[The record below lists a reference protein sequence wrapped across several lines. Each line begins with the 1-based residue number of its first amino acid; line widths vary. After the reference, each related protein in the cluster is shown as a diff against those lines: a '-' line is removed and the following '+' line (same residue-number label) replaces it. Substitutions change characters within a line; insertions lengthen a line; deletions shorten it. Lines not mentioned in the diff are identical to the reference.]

1 MFCSSVEGSAGSL
14 FFGRNPLKYP
24 VGKITA
30 FVAALMVVLGGLSF
44 GTVGFGTPA
53 QAYEI
58 ATSPANLNGPGTVAT
73 LSMPGSGLTTTFGR
87 SGYTN
92 MVGQSTMGS
101 RGYVSSDFSQN
112 IGTGAPAV
120 EFATHAVN
128 NCAATG
134 PCSGLGTIIITFSQP
149 VRSPV
154 LNIAGLGGEV
164 DLDETDN
171 GTVDRQSQLSAVLNL
186 ATPGLTMT
194 KLSGANLSVANNAIS
209 TSNNNAGTACNTSV
223 QTGTPDPAD
232 AQATA
237 ACGSV
242 RINGIVTSLTFD
254 ISAVFVQT
262 TSTLPPY
269 TENSMSAKKHNQ
281 DNFLMAMTVPQDFGD
296 APVSYDQGNAARAV
310 LSDVTLG
317 ADVTEDNAT
326 VANGTAS
333 PNAGVTAAQDLMDD
347 GVVLAPMTQ
356 GATSY
361 STTVAI
367 SGASKAGT
375 TCGWID
381 FNKNGTFDNTA
392 ERACATF
399 LAGATTATLAWVVPA
414 GVSAG
419 TTYARFRIGYTAA
432 QVQVPIGA
440 SDSGEVE
447 DYIFTV
453 APAAAPAITLVK
465 TVNKTTLVAGETATY
480 TFVAKNTGNV
490 TLTSVVITET
500 QFSGTGTMSALSY
513 AWPGLPGILLPGQSV
528 TATATYVV
536 TASDVTTGLLTNTA
550 KVTGNPPLGLPV
562 SAVDDAQVTA
572 PPAWKIKKSATVNGS
587 VPASGSVT
595 PGQTIVYTVTAS
607 SISGT
612 ITGVVLKDNLAEV
625 LDDATFVPG
634 SASLVIGTGSPVAVA
649 DPVPPST
656 VLSTAAFTLPAGQT
670 ATLKYSVLV
679 KAGAWNEQL
688 VNVVTGTATTTP
700 PQTCAPGSGAPG
712 PDCTTTHHTPGKV
725 LIEKIGESSSGTWVP
740 MAGSTWVVH
749 VDNAGTPGAVL
760 ASPAVTAVAGQTGR
774 FQLEGIQPGTYWLEE
789 TTAPDG
795 FSLLA
800 EPVQFTIA
808 ANGAV
813 SLGQGSQGQG
823 AGAGVVTSTDADG
836 DGIFLLTVR
845 DVPALEL
852 PESGGIGWWPFTTA
866 GSVLLAGALAL
877 TMAAN
882 RRRQQE
888 STTT

>member
-1 MFCSSVEGSAGSL
+1 
-14 FFGRNPLKYP
+14 
-24 VGKITA
+24 
-30 FVAALMVVLGGLSF
+30 MVVFGALLLGVLHL
-44 GTVGFGTPA
+44 TAPA
-53 QAYEI
+53 HAYE
-58 ATSPANLNGPGTVAT
+58 VAT
-73 LSMPGSGLTTTFGR
+73 NQANVTGGAAILTMPGSGLNTTYDQ
-87 SGYTN
+87 SGYTDL
-92 MVGQSTMGS
+92 VGQSTMGS
-101 RGYVSSDFSQN
+101 RGYVASDFSQN
-112 IGTGAPAV
+112 IATGAPAV
-120 EFATHAVN
+120 EFATNAIN
-128 NCAATG
+128 NCPAVGT
-134 PCSGLGTIIITFSQP
+134 CTGLGTIIITFSQP

-154 LNIAGLGGEV
+154 LNIAGLGGNVNWYENRKGPV
-164 DLDETDN
+164 DK
-171 GTVDRQSQLSAVLNL
+171 QSQLHAVLNL
-186 ATPGLTMT
+186 ATTGLTMT
-194 KLSGANLSVANNAIS
+194 KLSGGNLSVSGNAI
-209 TSNNNAGTACNTSV
+209 TATNDNAGTRCETTT
-223 QTGTPDPAD
+223 QTNDPQPVT

-262 TSTLPPY
+262 TSVLPPY
-269 TENSMSAKKHNQ
+269 TINDVQNPNHNA
-281 DNFLMAMTVPQDFGD
+281 DNFVMAMTVPQDFGD
-296 APVSYDQGNAARAV
+296 SPVSYDQGNAARAV

-317 ADVTEDNAT
+317 ANVTEDNAT
-326 VANGTAS
+326 VANGTVS

-381 FNKNGTFDNTA
+381 FNKDGIFNNTA

-399 LAGATTATLAWVVPA
+399 LAGATTATLTWVVPA
-414 GVSAG
+414 GASAG

-453 APAAAPAITLVK
+453 APSAAPAITLVK
-465 TVNKTTLVAGETATY
+465 TVNKTTLVVGETATY

-490 TLTSVVITET
+490 TLSSVVITET

-572 PPAWKIKKSATVNGS
+572 PPAWKIKKSATVNGT

-634 SASLVIGTGSPVAVA
+634 SASLVIGTGAPVAVA

-688 VNVVTGTATTTP
+688 VNVVTGTATTTA

-808 ANGAV
+808 ATGAV
-813 SLGQGSQGQG
+813 TLGQGSQGHGSQGQG

-852 PESGGIGWWPFTTA
+852 PESGGIGWWPFTTT

-888 STTT
+888 STT

>member
-1 MFCSSVEGSAGSL
+1 M
-14 FFGRNPLKYP
+14 KYP

-58 ATSPANLNGPGTVAT
+58 ATAPANLNGPGTIAT
-73 LSMPGSGLTTTFGR
+73 LSMPGSNLTTTYGQ
-87 SGYTN
+87 SGYTY
-92 MVGQSTMGS
+92 MVGRSTMGS
-101 RGYVSSDFSQN
+101 RGYVASDFSQN

-134 PCSGLGTIIITFSQP
+134 PCSGLGTATITFSQP
-149 VRSPV
+149 VRNPI

-171 GTVDRQSQLSAVLNL
+171 GSVDRQSQLSAVLNL

-194 KLSGANLSVANNAIS
+194 KLSGGNLSVANNAIT

-223 QTGTPDPAD
+223 QTGTPDPVD

-237 ACGSV
+237 GCGSV
-242 RINGIVTSLTFD
+242 RINGIVTTLTFNISSVFIPVSSTMPGYTDND
-254 ISAVFVQT
+254 IT
-262 TSTLPPY
+262 HIGD
-269 TENSMSAKKHNQ
+269 HNQ
-281 DNFLMAMTVPQDFGD
+281 DNFVIAMSALQDFGD
-296 APVSYDQGNAARAV
+296 APASYDQGSAARAV

-317 ADVTEDNAT
+317 PNVTEDNAT

-367 SGASKAGT
+367 KGASKSGT

-381 FNKNGTFDNTA
+381 FNKNGKFDNTA

-399 LAGATTATLAWVVPA
+399 AAGATTATLTWVVPA

-419 TTYARFRIGYTAA
+419 TTYARFRIGYTAT
-432 QVQVPIGA
+432 QIQSPIGA
-440 SDSGEVE
+440 SNSGEVE

-453 APAAAPAITLVK
+453 VPSAAPAITLVK
-465 TVNKTTLVAGETATY
+465 TVNKTILVAGETATY

-500 QFSGTGTMSALSY
+500 QFSGTGTISPLSY
-513 AWPGLPGILLPGQSV
+513 TWPGLPGVLLPGQSV

-536 TASDVTTGLLTNTA
+536 TATDVTTGLLTNTA

-562 SAVDDAQVTA
+562 TAVDDAQVTA
-572 PPAWKIKKSATVNGS
+572 PAAWKIKKTATVNGS
-587 VPASGSVT
+587 VPANGSVS
-595 PGQTIVYTVTAS
+595 PGQTIVYTVTAT

-625 LDDATFVPG
+625 LDDATFVSG
-634 SASLVIGTGSPVAVA
+634 SASLVIGAGAPVAVA
-649 DPVPPST
+649 NPVPPST
-656 VLSTAAFTLPAGQT
+656 LLATAAFTLPAGQT
-670 ATLKYSVLV
+670 ATLKYSVVV
-679 KAGAWNEQL
+679 KTGAWNKEL
-688 VNVVTGTATTTP
+688 VNMVTGTATTTA
-700 PQTCAPGSGAPG
+700 PQTCAPGSSAPG
-712 PDCTTTHHTPGKV
+712 PDCTTTHRTPAKV
-725 LIEKIGESSSGTWVP
+725 LIEKIGESSGGTWVP
-740 MAGSTWVVH
+740 MAGSTWAVH
-749 VDNAGTPGAVL
+749 SDNNGAPGAVL
-760 ASPAVTAVAGQTGR
+760 GSPAVTAVAGQTGR
-774 FQLEGIQPGTYWLEE
+774 FQLEGIQPGTYWLKE
-789 TTAPDG
+789 TTAPAG

-800 EPVQFTIA
+800 EPVKFTIA
-808 ANGAV
+808 TTGA
-813 SLGQGSQGQG
+813 LTLGQG
-823 AGAGVVTSTDADG
+823 AGGGVVTSTDADG

-852 PESGGIGWWPFTTA
+852 PESGGIGWWPFTTT
-866 GSVLLAGALAL
+866 GSVLLLGALAL
-877 TMAAN
+877 ALAAN

-888 STTT
+888 PITT

>member
-1 MFCSSVEGSAGSL
+1 M
-14 FFGRNPLKYP
+14 KYP

-30 FVAALMVVLGGLSF
+30 FVAALMVVLGGLSC

-53 QAYEI
+53 QAYQI
-58 ATSPANLNGPGTVAT
+58 ATSSANVGGGVAT
-73 LSMPGSGLTTTFGR
+73 LSMPGSGLTATFDQ
-87 SGYTN
+87 SGYTDL
-92 MVGQSTMGS
+92 VGQTTMGS
-101 RGYVSSDFSQN
+101 RGYVASDFSQN
-112 IGTGAPAV
+112 VGTGAPAV
-120 EFATHAVN
+120 EFATNAIN
-128 NCAATG
+128 NCAAIG
-134 PCSGLGTIIITFSQP
+134 PCSGLGTVTIAFSQP
-149 VRSPV
+149 VRNPV
-154 LNIAGLGGEV
+154 LNVAGIGATSW
-164 DLDETDN
+164 LDIGKN
-171 GTVDRQSQLSAVLNL
+171 GTVDQQSELHVVLDMATTGLSMTRLSGGNL
-186 ATPGLTMT
+186 AVVGN
-194 KLSGANLSVANNAIS
+194 SI
-209 TSNNNAGTACNTSV
+209 TATNDNTGV
-223 QTGTPDPAD
+223 RCDTNVNGGTPPQHD
-232 AQATA
+232 AVATA

-242 RINGIVTSLTFD
+242 RINGIVTSLTFN
-254 ISAVFVQT
+254 ISAIFTQT
-262 TSTLPPY
+262 TSTMPPN
-269 TENSMSAKKHNQ
+269 TINDPQDSGHNA

-296 APVSYDQGNAARAV
+296 APASYDQSNAARAV

-317 ADVTEDNAT
+317 ANVTEDNAQ

-333 PNAGVTAAQDLMDD
+333 PNAGATAAQDLMDD

-381 FNKNGTFDNTA
+381 LNKDGLFNNTA

-399 LAGATTATLAWVVPA
+399 AAGATTATLTWTVPA
-414 GVSAG
+414 GVTAG
-419 TTYARFRIGYTAA
+419 TTYARFRIGYTAS
-432 QVQVPIGA
+432 QIQVPIGA
-440 SDSGEVE
+440 SNSGEVE
-447 DYIFTV
+447 DYIFTI
-453 APAAAPAITLVK
+453 APASAPAITLVK
-465 TVNKTTLVAGETATY
+465 TVDKTTLVAGETATY

-513 AWPGLPGILLPGQSV
+513 TWPGLPGVLLPGQSV

-536 TASDVTTGLLTNTA
+536 TQPDVTTGLLTNTA

-562 SAVDDAQVTA
+562 TATDDAQVTA

-587 VPASGSVT
+587 VPANGSVT
-595 PGQTIVYTVTAS
+595 PGQTIVYTVTAT

-612 ITGVVLKDNLAEV
+612 ITGVVLKDNLAQV

-634 SASLVIGTGSPVAVA
+634 SATLVIGTGSPVAVA

-656 VLSTAAFTLPAGQT
+656 LLSTAAFTLPAGQT
-670 ATLKYSVLV
+670 ATLKYSVVV
-679 KAGAWNEQL
+679 KTGAWNAQL

-700 PQTCAPGSGAPG
+700 PQTCAPSSAGPG

-725 LIEKIGESSSGTWVP
+725 LIEKIGESSGGTWVP
-740 MAGSTWVVH
+740 MAGSTWAVH
-749 VDNAGTPGAVL
+749 TDNNGAPGAVL
-760 ASPAVTAVAGQTGR
+760 ASPAVTAVSGQTGR

-789 TTAPDG
+789 TAAPDG

-813 SLGQGSQGQG
+813 SLGQGTSG
-823 AGAGVVTSTDADG
+823 GVVTSTDADG

-845 DVPALEL
+845 DVPALQL

-866 GSVLLAGALAL
+866 GSVLLLGALAL
-877 TMAAN
+877 STAGN
-882 RRRQQE
+882 RHRRE
-888 STTT
+888 SITT

>member
-1 MFCSSVEGSAGSL
+1 M
-14 FFGRNPLKYP
+14 KYLL
-24 VGKITA
+24 GKITA
-30 FVAALMVVLGGLSF
+30 FVTVLMVVFGALLLGVLHL
-44 GTVGFGTPA
+44 TAPA
-53 QAYEI
+53 HAYE
-58 ATSPANLNGPGTVAT
+58 VAT
-73 LSMPGSGLTTTFGR
+73 NQANVTGGAAILTMPGSGLTTTYDQ
-87 SGYTN
+87 SGYTDL
-92 MVGQSTMGS
+92 VGQSTMGS
-101 RGYVSSDFSQN
+101 RGYVASDFSQN
-112 IGTGAPAV
+112 IATGAPAV
-120 EFATHAVN
+120 EFATNAIN
-128 NCAATG
+128 NCPAVGT
-134 PCSGLGTIIITFSQP
+134 CTGLGTIIITFSQP
-149 VRSPV
+149 VRNPV
-154 LNIAGLGGEV
+154 LNIAGLGGNVNWYENRKGPV
-164 DLDETDN
+164 DK
-171 GTVDRQSQLSAVLNL
+171 QSQLHAVLNL
-186 ATPGLTMT
+186 ATTGLTMT
-194 KLSGANLSVANNAIS
+194 KLSGGNLSVSGNAI
-209 TSNNNAGTACNTSV
+209 TATNDNAGTRCETTT
-223 QTGTPDPAD
+223 QTNDPQPVN

-237 ACGSV
+237 GCGSV

-262 TSTLPPY
+262 TSVLPPY
-269 TENSMSAKKHNQ
+269 TINDVQNPNHNA
-281 DNFLMAMTVPQDFGD
+281 DNFVMAMTVPQDFGD
-296 APVSYDQGNAARAV
+296 APASYDQGNAARAV

-317 ADVTEDNAT
+317 ANVTEDNAT

-453 APAAAPAITLVK
+453 APSAAPAITLVK
-465 TVNKTTLVAGETATY
+465 TVNKTTLVAGESATY

-490 TLTSVVITET
+490 TLSSVVITET

-572 PPAWKIKKSATVNGS
+572 PPAWKIKKSATVNGT

-607 SISGT
+607 SISDT

-688 VNVVTGTATTTP
+688 VNVVTGTATTTA

-808 ANGAV
+808 ATGAV
-813 SLGQGSQGQG
+813 TLGQGSQGQGSQGQG

-852 PESGGIGWWPFTTA
+852 PESGGIGWWPFTTT

-882 RRRQQE
+882 RRRQ

>member
-1 MFCSSVEGSAGSL
+1 M
-14 FFGRNPLKYP
+14 KYP
-24 VGKITA
+24 LGKITA
-30 FVAALMVVLGGLSF
+30 FVAALMVVLGALSVVALGL
-44 GTVGFGTPA
+44 TAPA

-58 ATSPANLNGPGTVAT
+58 ATSPANITGGDAT
-73 LSMPGSGLTTTFGR
+73 LTMPGSGLTATYDQSGLTDLVGRTT
-87 SGYTN
+87 
-92 MVGQSTMGS
+92 MDS
-101 RGYVSSDFSQN
+101 RGYVASDFSPA
-112 IGTGAPAV
+112 IPAGSPAV
-120 EFATHAVN
+120 EFATNAIN

-134 PCSGLGTIIITFSQP
+134 PCSGLGTVTIAFSQP
-149 VRSPV
+149 VRNPV
-154 LNIAGLGGEV
+154 LNVAGIGATSWLDIGKDGTIDQQSEFHVVLDMATTGLSMTRLSGG
-164 DLDETDN
+164 
-171 GTVDRQSQLSAVLNL
+171 NL
-186 ATPGLTMT
+186 AVVGNT
-194 KLSGANLSVANNAIS
+194 I
-209 TSNNNAGTACNTSV
+209 TATNDNTGIRCDTNV
-223 QTGTPDPAD
+223 NGGTPPQHD
-232 AQATA
+232 AEATA

-242 RINGIVTSLTFD
+242 RINGIVTSLTFN
-254 ISAVFVQT
+254 ISAIFTQT
-262 TSTLPPY
+262 TSTMPPN
-269 TENSMSAKKHNQ
+269 TINDPQDSGHNA

-296 APVSYDQGNAARAV
+296 APASYDQNNAARAV

-317 ADVTEDNAT
+317 ANVTEDNAQ

-333 PNAGVTAAQDLMDD
+333 PNAGATAAQDLMDD
-347 GVVLAPMTQ
+347 GVALAPMTQ

-367 SGASKAGT
+367 SGASKTGT

-381 FNKNGTFDNTA
+381 LNKDGLFNNTA

-399 LAGATTATLAWVVPA
+399 AAGATTATLTWTVPA
-414 GVSAG
+414 GVTAG
-419 TTYARFRIGYTAA
+419 TTYARFRIGYTAS
-432 QVQVPIGA
+432 QIQVPIGA
-440 SDSGEVE
+440 SNSGEVE
-447 DYIFTV
+447 DYIFTI
-453 APAAAPAITLVK
+453 APASAPAITLVK
-465 TVNKTTLVAGETATY
+465 TVDKTTLVAGETATY

-513 AWPGLPGILLPGQSV
+513 TWPGLPGVLLPGQSV

-536 TASDVTTGLLTNTA
+536 TPADVTTGLLTNTA

-562 SAVDDAQVTA
+562 SATDDAQVTA

-587 VPASGSVT
+587 VPADQSVS
-595 PGQTIVYTVTAS
+595 PGQTIVYTVTAT

-612 ITGVVLKDNLAEV
+612 ITGVVLKDDLAEV
-625 LDDATFVPG
+625 LDDATFVSG
-634 SASLVIGTGSPVAVA
+634 SATLVIGTGSPVAVA

-656 VLSTAAFTLPAGQT
+656 LLSTAAFTLPAGQT
-670 ATLKYSVLV
+670 ATLKYSVVV
-679 KAGAWNEQL
+679 KTGAWNAQL
-688 VNVVTGTATTTP
+688 VNVVTGTASTTP
-700 PQTCAPGSGAPG
+700 PQTCAPASAGPG

-740 MAGSTWVVH
+740 MAGSTWAVH
-749 VDNAGTPGAVL
+749 TDNNGAPGAVL
-760 ASPAVTAVAGQTGR
+760 ASPVVTAVAGQTGR

-823 AGAGVVTSTDADG
+823 TGGGVVTSTDADG

-888 STTT
+888 SITT